1 MWERDDFDIKIFS
14 DDELWRCAT
23 MDIIQLLEHPIGKIL
38 LNNFLLL
45 EDSSGNS
52 IEQRMIK
59 RYRLS
64 TELLEDV
71 TKLYC
76 TKYYLKFVA
85 LSPST
90 RWKNKVEKNLYVDSE
105 ELRSLLDQFYRRSNK
120 ELRDESVIMLIFRGY
135 IATEIKKRSEFGA
148 QNRLN
153 N

>member
-1 MWERDDFDIKIFS
+1 MSERDDFDIKHFS
-14 DDELWRCAT
+14 DDELWRYAT
-23 MDIIQLLEHPIGKIL
+23 MDIIQLIEHPIGKRL
-38 LNNFLLL
+38 LNNFLLT
-45 EDSSGNS
+45 EDRSGNS

-64 TELLEDV
+64 TELLEDI

-90 RWKNKVEKNLYVDSE
+90 RWKNKVEENLYVGSE
-105 ELRSLLDQFYRRSNK
+105 ELRRLLDQFYQRTKN
-120 ELRDESVIMLIFRGY
+120 ELRNESVIMLIFRGY
-135 IATEIKKRSEFGA
+135 IATEIKRRSELRA